1 MAESPSARRLY
12 DLTLRLVDQPRGG
25 TARTAPTPRVR
36 RALRLGLTGAL
47 VAYAGLVLLWVLAV
61 PPFVPS
67 DEQAHADY
75 AMQASRG
82 HLPVAGPHI
91 TPEFPEL
98 GQGRV
103 NQHVANH
110 PPLYHAL
117 VGQVLHLGKDTGHS
131 RAGLIA
137 TRLIGAAFTAAT
149 MLLVARIAWL
159 TLATAP
165 PRTRASATVLAA
177 TLTGL
182 LPSLLIA
189 SGTVQNDSLAI
200 MLATATLALLVGA
213 ARRGLTARRTA
224 AVAVVSGLAMVTRIS
239 NLPVVMVAAGA
250 ALVLAV
256 WPGLEP
262 VRITGR
268 AVGRGVAAAAAVVA
282 AVLVL
287 SGWFYAL
294 NVHRYGDLTG
304 GAVLYRMPLVEHR
317 QGAPGIDRGL
327 VHYLLDPR
335 TAWVQVRQLG
345 GLSPSV
351 IMDPWRQH
359 PVSAWLGVTLIGL
372 AALGVLVNLAL
383 LVRRHRAR
391 ALDRVGIATLLCLAA
406 VLLAAYITMG
416 GHVLQ
421 HGLENNRY
429 LLTGAPFWAVGVGLL
444 LSRFGPLTPLVG
456 TLTAAVSGIASITL
470 ITAVAGRLS
479 PLGTSWAPALTRGL
493 ATSRVAHPGAVLDAL
508 LGIAAAGLV
517 LVLAS
522 LVVLALP
529 GRTAGQGSPEGDGSA
544 R

>member
-1 MAESPSARRLY
+1 M
-12 DLTLRLVDQPRGG
+12 DQPRGDA
-25 TARTAPTPRVR
+25 ARTAPTPRVR
-36 RALRLGLTGAL
+36 PALLLGLTGAL

-137 TRLIGAAFTAAT
+137 TRLIGAAFTAVT
-149 MLLVARIAWL
+149 LLLVARIAWL
-159 TLATAP
+159 TLAVAP
-165 PRTRASATVLAA
+165 LRTRASATVLAA
-177 TLTGL
+177 MLSGL

-200 MLATATLALLVGA
+200 MLATATLALLVTA
-213 ARRGLTARRTA
+213 ARRGLTGRRTA
-224 AVAVVSGLAMVTRIS
+224 AIAVVSGLAMLTRIS

-250 ALVLAV
+250 VLVLAV
-256 WPGLEP
+256 WPKLEP

-268 AVGRGVAAAAAVVA
+268 AVQRGVAAAAAVVV

-294 NVHRYGDLTG
+294 NIHRYGDLTG
-304 GAVLYRMPLVEHR
+304 GAVLYKMPLVEHR
-317 QGAPGIDRGL
+317 QGAPGIERGL

-359 PVSAWLGVTLIGL
+359 RVSAWLGVTLMGL
-372 AALGVLVNLAL
+372 AALGVVVNLAL
-383 LVRRHRAR
+383 LLRRLVRRHGAR
-391 ALDRVGIATLLCLAA
+391 ALDRVGVATLLCLAA

-456 TLTAAVSGIASITL
+456 TLTAAVSGVASITL

-517 LVLAS
+517 LVLVS
-522 LVVLALP
+522 LVLLALP
-529 GRTAGQGSPEGDGSA
+529 AGRRVQDSPEGDGGA